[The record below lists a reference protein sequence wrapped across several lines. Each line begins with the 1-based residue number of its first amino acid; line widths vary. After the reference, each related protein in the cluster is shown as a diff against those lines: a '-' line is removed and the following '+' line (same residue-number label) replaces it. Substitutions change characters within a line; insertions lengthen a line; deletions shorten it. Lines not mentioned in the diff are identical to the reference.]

1 MPHSKVSLTSRC
13 HSVVPWHCTFTAA
26 LRETYPFFH
35 LPLGAPTQKSQ
46 CEQCPKDGHPRLS
59 AMEGVQTESLSGREG
74 SHKSGA
80 FIKEHVVKEE
90 GAMAPTLLLL

>member
-1 MPHSKVSLTSRC
+1 
-13 HSVVPWHCTFTAA
+13 
-26 LRETYPFFH
+26 
-35 LPLGAPTQKSQ
+35 
-46 CEQCPKDGHPRLS
+46 
-59 AMEGVQTESLSGREG
+59 MEGVQTESLSGREG